1 MKTIVI
7 REPGGPE
14 VLICQDLARPEPL
27 AGEVLIKVSAAGVNR
42 PDVLQR
48 MGLYP
53 PPAGASNIPGL
64 EVAGEITALGEGV
77 SLWRIGDKVTAL
89 TAGGGY
95 AEYAVAHEGSCMR
108 IPHGLGM

>member
-7 REPGGPE
+7 REPGGPD
-14 VLICQDLARPEPL
+14 VLTLADTPVPQPRP
-27 AGEVLIKVSAAGVNR
+27 GEVLIKVAAAGVNR

-53 PPAGASNIPGL
+53 APPGASNIPGL
-64 EVAGEITALGEGV
+64 EVAGEVAAVGEGV
-77 SLWRIGDKVTAL
+77 SLWRAGDKVTAL

-95 AEYAVAHEGSCMR
+95 AEYALADEGSGIRVPKAMS
-108 IPHGLGM
+108 L

>member
-14 VLICQDLARPEPL
+14 VLTCQDLARPEPL
-27 AGEVLIKVSAAGVNR
+27 AGEVLIRVAAAGVNR

-53 PPAGASNIPGL
+53 PPPGVSNIPGL
-64 EVAGEITALGEGV
+64 EVAGEIAALGEGV
-77 SLWRIGDKVTAL
+77 SQWSVGDTVTAL

-95 AEYAVAHEGSCMR
+95 AGPA
-108 IPHGLGM
+108 